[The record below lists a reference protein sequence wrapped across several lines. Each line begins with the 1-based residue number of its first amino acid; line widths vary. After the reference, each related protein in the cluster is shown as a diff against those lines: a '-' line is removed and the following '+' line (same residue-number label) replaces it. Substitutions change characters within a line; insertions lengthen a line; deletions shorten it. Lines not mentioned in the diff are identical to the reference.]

1 MRYAEKCFHAF
12 AIASAIGFTLG
23 FTGVAH
29 AETIDGNVQDHYRTV
44 TNKTPYQQCY
54 EVEVPVYGE
63 VGTGPKAEDILG
75 GAIIGGIIGNNI
87 KGEENGGAAGAV
99 IGGLLGSTRGKQQG
113 VVGYRKENRC
123 ETKYNYITEEVYS
136 HSTITFYDNGRKYT
150 LKYNK

>member
-1 MRYAEKCFHAF
+1 MKYREIYFHAV
-12 AIASAIGFTLG
+12 AIAVSVGFLTGLA
-23 FTGVAH
+23 GVAH

-54 EVEVPVYGE
+54 EVEVPVYGD
-63 VGTGPKAEDILG
+63 VGGSRTEDIIG
-75 GAIIGGIIGNNI
+75 GAIIGGIIGNQI
-87 KGEENGGAAGAV
+87 GDSKGNGAAGAV
-99 IGGLLGSTRGKQQG
+99 IGGLIGNNAGKKQG

-123 ETKYNYITEEVYS
+123 ETKYNYTTEEVYS